1 MAICKICGKPVT
13 TGLVVHTECIDPWVP
28 ISAGSMPDEF
38 VTVQIHVPSEAPLPT
53 VLPAYFGTDGLF
65 HSPICAVFMPSEVT
79 HWAPMNK
86 PPEGV
91 WK

>member
-13 TGLVVHTECIDPWVP
+13 TGVVVHTECIAPW
-28 ISAGSMPDEF
+28 ITTSDSSMPDEF

-53 VLPAYFGTDGLF
+53 VLPAYLCPGG
-65 HSPICAVFMPSEVT
+65 VFCSWSRTFNLGEVT